1 MMSIKL
7 RKSIVAKIMDTCVYD
22 IALKTPLERAT
33 YLSKKFKN
41 NIFIKRDDLQPV
53 FSFKLRGP
61 YAKIKKLKDTK
72 KIRKVIAA
80 SAGNHAQGVAMSSL
94 KLGIEAIIVMPKTTP
109 LIKIDAVKAL
119 KAKVILEGDSYDDAY
134 DYALLRSRQEKLEFI
149 HPYDDEDVIA
159 GQGTMAME
167 ILDQMEKK
175 PDYVFVPVGG
185 GGLLAGIVTYF
196 SAYSPKTK
204 IIAVEPEDS
213 DCYYQ
218 AFTKNKRVTLSN
230 VGIFADGVAV
240 KQIGKLP
247 FELTK
252 NHVSSSLLVSTD
264 EICASIKDLYDETRT
279 IAEPAGA
286 LSLAGIKKFLI
297 THGLNKKNIVCIFCG
312 ANMNFDRLRH
322 VSERADLGEMNEML
336 VGVEIP
342 EVAGSFKKFC
352 SIIGKRSI
360 TEFNYRYANSNLAQV
375 FAGIKLSDGKKEQK
389 SVLKR
394 LRDHGYKVKD
404 FTNNEM
410 AKLHIRYMVGGSSNS
425 VHNELVFRFIFP
437 EKPGELLNFLN
448 TIGSSWNISLFH
460 YRNHGA
466 DFGRVL
472 IGFQVDKSEHKKLLK
487 HLQSINYDF
496 YEESANIAYKL
507 FLK

>member
-1 MMSIKL
+1 MSLKIL
-7 RKSIVAKIMDTCVYD
+7 KSIVTKIENTCVYD
-22 IALKTPLERAT
+22 IAIRSPLEKASN
-33 YLSKKFKN
+33 LSRKLGN

-53 FSFKLRGP
+53 FSFKLRGA
-61 YAKIKKLKDTK
+61 YVKIKNLVD
-72 KIRKVIAA
+72 RKSINSIIAA

-94 KLGIEAIIVMPKTTP
+94 KLGVKAIIVMPKTTP
-109 LIKIDAVKAL
+109 LIKVNAVKLL
-119 KAKVILEGDSYDDAY
+119 KAQVILHGDSYDDAY
-134 DYALLRSRQEKLEFI
+134 EFALKKSKKDKLDFI
-149 HPYDDEDVIA
+149 HPYDDEDVIS

-167 ILDQMEKK
+167 ILQQVDNK
-175 PDYVFVPVGG
+175 PDYIFVPVGG
-185 GGLLAGIVTYF
+185 GGLLAGIVSYF
-196 SAYSPKTK
+196 SIHSPKTK

-213 DCYYQ
+213 DCYHQ
-218 AFTKNKRVTLSN
+218 AFTNNRRVILST

-252 NHVSSSLLVSTD
+252 KYVSASLLVSTD

-286 LSLAGIKKFLI
+286 LSLAGIKKFLS
-297 THGLNKKNIVCIFCG
+297 TYNLSNKNIVCIFCG

-322 VSERADLGEMNEML
+322 VSERADLGELNEML
-336 VGVEIP
+336 IGVEIP
-342 EVAGSFKKFC
+342 ELPGSFKKFC

-360 TEFNYRYANSNLAQV
+360 TEFNYRYADSTKANV
-375 FAGIKLSDGKKEQK
+375 FAGIKLSDGKDEKK
-389 SVLKR
+389 SVLKK
-394 LRDHGYKVKD
+394 LKTYGYKVKD
-404 FTNNEM
+404 FTDNEM
-410 AKLHIRYMVGGSSNS
+410 AKIHIRYMVGGSSNS
-425 VHNELVFRFIFP
+425 KHTEFVFRFIFP

-448 TIGSSWNISLFH
+448 SIGSTWNISLFH

-472 IGFQVDKSEHKKLLK
+472 IGFQVIKSDYHKLLK
-487 HLQSINYDF
+487 HLKSLNYDF
-496 YEESANIAYKL
+496 YEESTNTAYKL